1 MARDRLGRVTAPAG
15 IGDLGPAIGTRFP
28 DVRLPDQHGTLVD
41 LHAARG
47 ARRALVVFYR
57 SARW

>member
-1 MARDRLGRVTAPAG
+1 MSSTTLAGSEAPKV
-15 IGDLGPAIGTRFP
+15 GDPFP
-28 DVRLPDQHGTLVD
+28 DVRLPDQSGRAVD

-57 SARW
+57 SAKW

>member
-1 MARDRLGRVTAPAG
+1 MIASPALPALDFAR
-15 IGDLGPAIGTRFP
+15 IGPVLGTRFP
-28 DVRLPDQHGTLVD
+28 DVRLPDQTGRLVD

-47 ARRALVVFYR
+47 DRQALVVFYR